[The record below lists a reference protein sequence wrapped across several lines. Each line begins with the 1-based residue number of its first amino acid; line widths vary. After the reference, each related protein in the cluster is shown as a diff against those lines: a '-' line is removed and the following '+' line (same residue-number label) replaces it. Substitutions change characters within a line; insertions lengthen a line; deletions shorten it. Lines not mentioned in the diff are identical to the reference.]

1 MTTKTLNVRV
11 TDAVVTG
18 MCLALLFLLFSNI
31 SWASDDIS
39 KNEKKSLRHIGLG
52 AGVGLVRFDTN
63 FKFTE
68 KSSGKRVFVDGEGT
82 LGLPE
87 TDTIPIIYGGY
98 RFNKRHGIGFA
109 AFQIKREATL
119 FQLDEEK
126 DFHLGD
132 ITVTAGARA
141 NITLKDESA
150 FYYLSYNY
158 ALIDDTRNV
167 VFASLGIYAL
177 DLKYS
182 LNAEGEITVQGD
194 PVSQNRYTAEAEVLA
209 PLPIFG
215 IDTWS
220 RLTGKWAMGTKVSLV
235 GGTYEDI
242 SALILDVSVR
252 AKYAFTDWFGL
263 TFGITY
269 FTGDITIDEPDIKT
283 EVGYGYDGVA
293 LGLDF
298 RF

>member
-11 TDAVVTG
+11 TDTVVTG

-31 SWASDDIS
+31 SWASEDIS
-39 KNEKKSLRHIGLG
+39 KSEKKPLRRFGLG

-68 KSSGKRVFVDGEGT
+68 KSSGRSVFVDGEGT

-87 TDTIPIIYGGY
+87 TDTFPLIYGGY
-98 RFNKRHGIGFA
+98 RFAQRHGIGFA

-158 ALIDDTRNV
+158 TLIEDTRNV

-220 RLTGKWAMGTKVSLV
+220 RLTRKWALGTRVSLV

-242 SALILDVSVR
+242 SALIVDVTVR
-252 AKYAFTDWFGL
+252 AKYQFTNWFGL
-263 TFGITY
+263 SFGINY
-269 FTGDITIDEPDIKT
+269 FTGDITIDEPDLKT
-283 EVGYGYDGVA
+283 EIGYGYDGLA

-298 RF
+298 GF